1 MLALGCGHASRA
13 PAGRRP
19 PPNGP
24 SARASGSDASAT
36 AAQLSEETRALLR
49 AEGDL
54 LWTRWT
60 TGSGP
65 LPASALAE
73 HPRLLQRESIDTV
86 SAAAARSS
94 GSDAVALGLL
104 SQQLA
109 TLAVSREAGAEID
122 ALERARSQLA
132 FPAPGET
139 RATLGERDLDRLLRD
154 EPKAQKRAALAQ
166 AEAKVAQPV
175 APLAI
180 ARDAAVDKAIAALG
194 LQSWAAVQ
202 ERAYGIPLADLA
214 RLAES
219 TLDATE
225 RVGARAVSTA
235 SVRNLGITA
244 DRLRRADL
252 PRLARTALADPQF
265 TPGKAWPTV
274 RDVLALVG
282 APPPPGLRVDAEPS
296 PSKGARPLAL
306 LVDPPA
312 DVRLSL
318 RPAGGFEEQRATLH
332 EGARAVGGTLIDAGR
347 WALEAESSMR
357 SVTPLVATVLAA
369 QLEQSFGASWWT
381 TPRPVLK
388 QIWAGGRS
396 LRAVEAARALG
407 LTQLDPAALAA
418 VADERLHY
426 SAPDAPPAPPKP
438 DYKYMQGDKK
448 KRRRRR

>member
-36 AAQLSEETRALLR
+36 AAQLSEETHALLR

-60 TGSGP
+60 TGSGS

-122 ALERARSQLA
+122 SLERARSQRA

-166 AEAKVAQPV
+166 AEAKVAQTL

-214 RLAES
+214 RLAEP

-225 RVGARAVSTA
+225 RGGAPVRVARRAPRMVARHDAAAGRAARRHGAHRSDAPAARCAARGGVGPVRDPAPRGPGHARGAGGALSRPAPARA
-235 SVRNLGITA
+235 
-244 DRLRRADL
+244 LRRA
-252 PRLARTALADPQF
+252 
-265 TPGKAWPTV
+265 
-274 RDVLALVG
+274 
-282 APPPPGLRVDAEPS
+282 LR
-296 PSKGARPLAL
+296 
-306 LVDPPA
+306 
-312 DVRLSL
+312 
-318 RPAGGFEEQRATLH
+318 
-332 EGARAVGGTLIDAGR
+332 
-347 WALEAESSMR
+347 
-357 SVTPLVATVLAA
+357 
-369 QLEQSFGASWWT
+369 
-381 TPRPVLK
+381 
-388 QIWAGGRS
+388 
-396 LRAVEAARALG
+396 
-407 LTQLDPAALAA
+407 
-418 VADERLHY
+418 
-426 SAPDAPPAPPKP
+426 
-438 DYKYMQGDKK
+438 
-448 KRRRRR
+448 